1 MSKIESN
8 SFVVEAK
15 PFNLGRTLAEVDDIV
30 RFQAEQSGL
39 RLYTD
44 HDDVHDA
51 DLLGSALY
59 LKKILV
65 NLYSN
70 AIKYNKP
77 GGSITTRLV
86 GGEPHRRH
94 RGLCVHDPGYRQRY
108 DAGLY

>member
-1 MSKIESN
+1 M
-8 SFVVEAK
+8 VEAK
-15 PFNLGRTLAEVDDIV
+15 PFNLARTLVEVDDIV
-30 RFQAEQSGL
+30 RIQAEQSGL
-39 RLYTD
+39 QLYTD

-77 GGSITTRLV
+77 GGSITTRLREV
-86 GGEPHRRH
+86 SRTADTA
-94 RGLCVHDPGYRQRY
+94 V
-108 DAGLY
+108 